1 MQITILLKAE
11 ITSLKNGTNAIYY
24 QYFCWLIF
32 CWTTNQLTDLQ
43 LQFNFPILCLVLPR
57 KGTVFSSFHFPLGI
71 CLVHL
76 KGMRRADVIG
86 HYYRSPQLRLMYSAS
101 PAIFSPLWATW
112 HQGCVCTSGHQTHKK
127 WTGYASVHAPR
138 VWACTKVE
146 EIWGFCV

>member
-11 ITSLKNGTNAIYY
+11 LTSLKNGTNAIYY

-32 CWTTNQLTDLQ
+32 CWTTNQLTDFQ

-101 PAIFSPLWATW
+101 PAIFSPLWATFAPLVTKPTKNELVT
-112 HQGCVCTSGHQTHKK
+112 QVCMHPEFELAPK
-127 WTGYASVHAPR
+127 WKRFEVSVSN
-138 VWACTKVE
+138 
-146 EIWGFCV
+146 